1 MSGFFISS
9 RSREMDLKQELSYIQ
24 QQIPITA
31 NLGVNIA
38 SFDGHKIIL
47 SAPLEANKN
56 LHGTVFGGSQAAIG
70 ILTGWSLIYLKLKQ
84 LGIHNDLVIQKS
96 SYDFAKPV
104 TADFTASCQLPSQS
118 EFDLFITTLK
128 EKGKARLSL
137 TAEIESENGV
147 CGIHQGLYVVFST
160 E

>member
-1 MSGFFISS
+1 
-9 RSREMDLKQELSYIQ
+9 MDLNKELAYIQ

-31 NLGVNIA
+31 NLGVTITA
-38 SFDGHKIIL
+38 FDGQKIII

-70 ILTGWSLIYLKLKQ
+70 ILTGWSLIYLKLKL
-84 LGIHNDLVIQKS
+84 LGIDNDLVIQKS
-96 SYDFAKPV
+96 SYDFTKPIS
-104 TADFTASCQLPSQS
+104 ADFTATCQLPPQA

-147 CGIHQGLYVVFST
+147 CGIHQGLYVVFLKA
-160 E
+160 